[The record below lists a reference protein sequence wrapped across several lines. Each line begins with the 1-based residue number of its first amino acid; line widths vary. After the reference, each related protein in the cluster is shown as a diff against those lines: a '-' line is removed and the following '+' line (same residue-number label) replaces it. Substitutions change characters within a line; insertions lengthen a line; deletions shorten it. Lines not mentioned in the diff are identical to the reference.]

1 MLTFRPIQSGME
13 TAIPSHPKAR
23 KARMVDLW
31 SLGGL
36 LIAALVLMP
45 LLAVLWIALFPEENI
60 WGRLVATTL
69 PRYIGNS
76 LALMA
81 MVGLGAGLIGT
92 GAAWLVVMKRFP
104 LRGLLQWLLLL
115 PMALPAYIS
124 AYALVDFLEYA
135 GPVQR
140 FMRTVFGWQ
149 DARDYWFPEIRSIW
163 FAALVLTL
171 SLYPYVYLLVRA
183 AFREQSASMIEVS
196 RALGCGPWRSF
207 FRVALPMARPA
218 IAAGLAIVMM
228 EALNDFGTVD
238 YFAVQTLTTGI
249 FTTWL
254 QGYNAGGAAQ
264 IATLILTF
272 VLVLAVLEKYAR
284 KRRRF
289 HNLSAKVTPI
299 TPERLRGL
307 AAWLATLACLL
318 PFLAGFVLPGAVI
331 SARAF
336 GHMAQWLEPKLWLAA
351 KNTLLLGAGAAVIT
365 VLAALFMVYGVR
377 NSRLKWPRILMPVT
391 GIGYAAPGAVLAIG
405 ILIPFGAFDNFLAD
419 RIEGWF
425 GLDIGLL
432 LTGSTAAVMF
442 AYVVRFFAIP
452 QGAIDSAL
460 GRVTPSMD
468 MAARSLGRNAWQ
480 ALWQVHVPL
489 IRGSVLVAALLVF
502 VDSVKELPATLILRP
517 FNFDTLATQV
527 YGQASLENLEQAAPA
542 ALLVTLAGILPV
554 ILLAMV
560 GNRQFRRL

>member
-1 MLTFRPIQSGME
+1 ME
-13 TAIPSHPKAR
+13 TAIARPPKAR
-23 KARMVDLW
+23 KAHRPDLW
-31 SLGGL
+31 SVGAVV
-36 LIAALVLMP
+36 IAALVLLP
-45 LLAVLWIALFPEENI
+45 LVAVVYIAFFPTENI
-60 WGRLVATTL
+60 WGHLVSTTL
-69 PRYIGNS
+69 PRYLRNS
-76 LALMA
+76 LALMV
-81 MVGLGAGLIGT
+81 MVGLGTGIIGT

-104 LRGLLQWLLLL
+104 GRRWLQWMLLM

-135 GPVQR
+135 GPVQTLLR
-140 FMRTVFGWQ
+140 ATFGWHT
-149 DARDYWFPEIRSIW
+149 ARDYWFPEIRSIW
-163 FAALVLTL
+163 FAAMVLVL

-183 AFREQSASMIEVS
+183 AFREQSASMVEVS
-196 RALGCGPWRSF
+196 RALGCGPWKSF

-254 QGYNAGGAAQ
+254 QSYNAGGAAQ
-264 IATLILTF
+264 IATLILVF

-289 HNLSAKVTPI
+289 HSLSAKITPI
-299 TPERLRGL
+299 TPERLHGV

-318 PFLAGFVLPGAVI
+318 PFIAGFALPVGVI
-331 SARAF
+331 TAKAF
-336 GHMAQWLEPKLWLAA
+336 SHADLWADPKLWHAA
-351 KNTLLLGAGAAVIT
+351 KNTLALGAGAAVLT
-365 VLAALFMVYGVR
+365 VLGALFMVYGVR
-377 NSRLKWPRILMPVT
+377 NSRRRLPRLLMPVT
-391 GIGYAAPGAVLAIG
+391 SIGYAAPGAVLAIG
-405 ILIPFGAFDNFLAD
+405 ILIPFGAFDNWLAD
-419 RIEGWF
+419 TIERWF
-425 GLDIGLL
+425 GVDIGLL
-432 LTGSTAAVMF
+432 LTGSAAAVMF
-442 AYVVRFFAIP
+442 AYAVRFFAIP

-468 MAARSLGRNAWQ
+468 MAARSLGRNSWQ
-480 ALWQVHVPL
+480 TLWAVHVPL

-527 YGQASLENLEQAAPA
+527 YGQASLENLEKAAPS
-542 ALLVTLAGILPV
+542 ALLVMLAGLLPV
-554 ILLAMV
+554 ILLAKA
-560 GNRQFRRL
+560 GNRRKHR